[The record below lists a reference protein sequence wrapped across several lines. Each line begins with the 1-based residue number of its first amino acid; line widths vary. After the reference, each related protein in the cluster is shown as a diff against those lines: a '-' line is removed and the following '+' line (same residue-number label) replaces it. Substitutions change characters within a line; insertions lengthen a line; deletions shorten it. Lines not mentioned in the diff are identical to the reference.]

1 MNNSKKIV
9 ESDTNNHDKKFRF
22 NRLIPQN
29 RGQWMGAAMTLIIG
43 VLVASSAVLWVQLN
57 DAQNSLH
64 KINSE
69 LNEISPNLIAQ
80 ISIAESKAS
89 NAISLASDAQSEAED
104 AQWSV
109 DGAIDCVNEYMKT
122 VGDSGG
128 GRYTYYLC

>member
-1 MNNSKKIV
+1 
-9 ESDTNNHDKKFRF
+9 
-22 NRLIPQN
+22 
-29 RGQWMGAAMTLIIG
+29 MGAAMTLIIG
-43 VLVASSAVLWVQLN
+43 VLAASSAVLWVQLN

-89 NAISLASDAQSEAED
+89 DAQSEAED